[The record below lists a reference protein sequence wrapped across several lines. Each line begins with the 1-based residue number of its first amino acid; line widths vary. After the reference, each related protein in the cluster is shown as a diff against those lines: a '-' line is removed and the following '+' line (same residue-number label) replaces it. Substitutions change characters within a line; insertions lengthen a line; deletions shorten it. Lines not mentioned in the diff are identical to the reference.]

1 MVYLVAIVL
10 AFIGQ
15 AIMPSRVARGQASI
29 AATVLMIGV
38 IGGLGV
44 WAYFGVQF
52 IDAMDSLALKYSG
65 GIRQEYVL
73 PLIQDEL
80 GVVALLAGAYHL
92 FAFKSCWNA
101 LGRMTGIFKYVLRY
115 FSITLLS
122 SAAAMFWYVVLM
134 PSVLMITLYFIIK
147 HARQTS
153 VHRTVASLQE

>member
-29 AATVLMIGV
+29 AATVLLIGV
-38 IGGLGV
+38 IGGLGI
-44 WAYFGVQF
+44 WAYFMVQAF
-52 IDAMDSLALKYSG
+52 DTFSSLSMKYPR
-65 GIRQEYVL
+65 GIPQKYLL
-73 PLIQDEL
+73 PMIQDEL
-80 GVVALLAGAYHL
+80 GVVALLAGAYYL
-92 FAFKSCWNA
+92 FAFKSCWYA
-101 LGRMTGIFKYVLRY
+101 LGRMTGFFRYVLRY

-122 SAAAMFWYVVLM
+122 SAAAMFWFVALM

-153 VHRTVASLQE
+153 VHGTVVSLQE